1 MSELQDMKNLKKLS
15 VSQFNPLE
23 KISTPAVIAK
33 LNRLGI
39 SRPEDLLVF
48 FPIRYED
55 ETQIFEIMDAP
66 EREPVQIEVTVI
78 QAKVEFRPRRQ
89 LVVTV
94 EDCSGRAV
102 LRFLHFY
109 PSQQRAL
116 EPGSRIRALGELRT
130 GRQRIREMVHPKCK
144 KIVEHD
150 QLPSTLTPIYATTK
164 GLTQPAIRK
173 AVMRAFEVVAQA
185 DTLSSKQLNDLGL
198 PRFSDAVTTLHRPTS
213 DIDQSLLK
221 DRRGPLW
228 ARVSFDELLAQQ
240 LIMRQN
246 YNKREKYTAPVMQ
259 PDSSRTKKFLA
270 MLEFDLTTA
279 QKNAFS
285 EIQADM
291 SNRIPMRRLL
301 QGDVGSG
308 KTVVSALAALQAIEA
323 GYQVALMVPTEILS
337 EQHFKKIEG
346 WLTVLGIKVERLTG
360 SMGKKDRVLIRDNI
374 KSGLAQIVVGTH
386 ALFQSEVAFKNLGLV
401 IIDEQHRFG
410 VKQRLALIDKGADRM
425 NQTHQLMMSA
435 TPIPRS
441 LAMSFFG
448 DLDVSVIDELPPGR
462 IPITTKLVNN
472 SRRQEVFERVKD
484 TCHLGQQVYWVC
496 PLIEESETLQ
506 LETALETFKVIQDE
520 FPNLR
525 IGVVHGRMKGH
536 DKSKIMQEFSE
547 GDVHLLVATSV
558 IEVGVDVPNATVMV
572 IENAERMGL
581 SQLHQLRGRIG
592 RGSAA
597 STCILLYSAKLTDTA
612 RLRLKIIYENID
624 GFEVARADLELRG
637 PGEVLGARQSGMPML
652 RYADLERD
660 SDLLEKAERM
670 ASDFL
675 LNQPAQAR
683 QHIERWYGSR
693 EKLVEV

>member
-1 MSELQDMKNLKKLS
+1 
-15 VSQFNPLE
+15 
-23 KISTPAVIAK
+23 
-33 LNRLGI
+33 
-39 SRPEDLLVF
+39 
-48 FPIRYED
+48 
-55 ETQIFEIMDAP
+55 
-66 EREPVQIEVTVI
+66 VQIEVTVI

-94 EDCSGRAV
+94 EDCSGRAI

-116 EPGSRIRALGELRT
+116 EPGSRIRALGELRI

-185 DTLSSKQLNDLGL
+185 DTLSSRQLKHLGL

-259 PDSSRTKKFLA
+259 PDSSRIKKFLA
-270 MLEFDLTTA
+270 MLEFDLTKA

-374 KSGLAQIVVGTH
+374 KSGIAQIVVGTH
-386 ALFQSEVAFKNLGLV
+386 ALFQSEVVFKNLGLV

-462 IPITTKLVNN
+462 MPITTKLVNN

-536 DKSKIMQEFSE
+536 DKSKIMQEFSK

-660 SDLLEKAERM
+660 TDLLEKAERM

>member
-1 MSELQDMKNLKKLS
+1 MKNSKKLS

-55 ETQIFEIMDAP
+55 ETQIFEIMGAP
-66 EREPVQIEVTVI
+66 ERESVQIEVTVI

-94 EDCSGRAV
+94 EDCSGRAI

-116 EPGSRIRALGELRT
+116 EPGSRIRALGELRI

-185 DTLSSKQLNDLGL
+185 DTLSSRQLKHLGL

-259 PDSSRTKKFLA
+259 PDSSRIKKFLA
-270 MLEFDLTTA
+270 MLEFDLTKA

-374 KSGLAQIVVGTH
+374 KSGIAQIVVGTH
-386 ALFQSEVAFKNLGLV
+386 ALFQSEVVFKNLGLV

-472 SRRQEVFERVKD
+472 SRRQEVFDRVKD

-506 LETALETFKVIQDE
+506 LETALETFEVIQDE

-536 DKSKIMQEFSE
+536 DKSKIMQEFSK

-660 SDLLEKAERM
+660 TDLLEKAERM

>member
-1 MSELQDMKNLKKLS
+1 MSELQDMKNSKKLS

-55 ETQIFEIMDAP
+55 ETQIFEIMGAP

-94 EDCSGRAV
+94 EDCSGRAI

-536 DKSKIMQEFSE
+536 DKSKIMQEFSK

>member
-1 MSELQDMKNLKKLS
+1 MKNSKKLS
-15 VSQFNPLE
+15 ISQFNPLE

-55 ETQIFEIMDAP
+55 ETQIFEIMGAP
-66 EREPVQIEVTVI
+66 ERESVLIEVTVI

-94 EDCSGRAV
+94 EDCSGRAI

-116 EPGSRIRALGELRT
+116 EPGSRIRALGELRI

-173 AVMRAFEVVAQA
+173 AVMRAFEVVVQA
-185 DTLSSKQLNDLGL
+185 DTLSSRQLNDLGL

-270 MLEFDLTTA
+270 MLEFDLTKA

-386 ALFQSEVAFKNLGLV
+386 ALFQSEVVFKNLGLV

-462 IPITTKLVNN
+462 MPITTKLVNN

-525 IGVVHGRMKGH
+525 IGVVHGRMKSH
-536 DKSKIMQEFSE
+536 DKSKIMQEFSK

-660 SDLLEKAERM
+660 TDLLEKAERM
-670 ASDFL
+670 ASEFL

>member
-1 MSELQDMKNLKKLS
+1 MKNSKKLS
-15 VSQFNPLE
+15 ISQFNPLE

-55 ETQIFEIMDAP
+55 ETQIFEIMGAP
-66 EREPVQIEVTVI
+66 ERESVQIEVTVI

-94 EDCSGRAV
+94 EDCSGRAI

-116 EPGSRIRALGELRT
+116 EPGSRIRALGELRI

-185 DTLSSKQLNDLGL
+185 DTLSSRQLKHLGL

-259 PDSSRTKKFLA
+259 PDSSRIKKFLA
-270 MLEFDLTTA
+270 MLEFDLTKA

-374 KSGLAQIVVGTH
+374 KSGIAQIVVGTH
-386 ALFQSEVAFKNLGLV
+386 ALFQSEVVFKNLGLV

-462 IPITTKLVNN
+462 MPITTKLVNN

-506 LETALETFKVIQDE
+506 LETALETFQVIQDE

-525 IGVVHGRMKGH
+525 IGVVHGRMKSH
-536 DKSKIMQEFSE
+536 DKSKIMQEFSK

-660 SDLLEKAERM
+660 TDLLEKAERM

-675 LNQPAQAR
+675 LNEPAQAR

>member
-1 MSELQDMKNLKKLS
+1 MKNSKKLS

-55 ETQIFEIMDAP
+55 ETQIFEIMGAP

-94 EDCSGRAV
+94 EDCSGRAI

-173 AVMRAFEVVAQA
+173 AVMRAFEVVVQA
-185 DTLSSKQLNDLGL
+185 DTLSSRQLNDLGL

-270 MLEFDLTTA
+270 MLEFDLTKA

-386 ALFQSEVAFKNLGLV
+386 ALFQSEVVFKNLGLV

-472 SRRQEVFERVKD
+472 SRRQEVFDRVKD

-536 DKSKIMQEFSE
+536 DKSKIMQEFSK

-660 SDLLEKAERM
+660 TDLLEKAERM
-670 ASDFL
+670 ASEFL

>member
-1 MSELQDMKNLKKLS
+1 MKNSKKLS
-15 VSQFNPLE
+15 ISQFNPLE

-55 ETQIFEIMDAP
+55 ETQIFEIMGAP

-94 EDCSGRAV
+94 EDCSGRAI

-173 AVMRAFEVVAQA
+173 AVMRAFEVVVQA
-185 DTLSSKQLNDLGL
+185 DTLSSRQLNDLGL

-270 MLEFDLTTA
+270 MLEFDLTKA

-386 ALFQSEVAFKNLGLV
+386 ALFQSEVVFKNLGLV

-462 IPITTKLVNN
+462 MPITTKLVNN

-525 IGVVHGRMKGH
+525 IGVVHGRMKSH
-536 DKSKIMQEFSE
+536 DKSKIMQEFSK

-660 SDLLEKAERM
+660 TDLLEKAERM
-670 ASDFL
+670 ASEFL

>member
-1 MSELQDMKNLKKLS
+1 MKNSKKLS
-15 VSQFNPLE
+15 ISQFNPLE

-55 ETQIFEIMDAP
+55 ETQIFEIMGAP

-94 EDCSGRAV
+94 EDCSGRAI

-116 EPGSRIRALGELRT
+116 EPGSRIRALGELRI

-173 AVMRAFEVVAQA
+173 AVMRAFEVVVQA
-185 DTLSSKQLNDLGL
+185 DTLSSRQLNDLGL

-270 MLEFDLTTA
+270 MLEFDLTKA

-374 KSGLAQIVVGTH
+374 KSGIAQIVVGTH
-386 ALFQSEVAFKNLGLV
+386 ALFQSEVVFKNLGLV

-462 IPITTKLVNN
+462 MPITTKLVNN

-536 DKSKIMQEFSE
+536 DKSKIMQEFSK

-597 STCILLYSAKLTDTA
+597 STCILLYSTKLTDTA

-660 SDLLEKAERM
+660 TDLLEKAERM
-670 ASDFL
+670 ASEFL

>member
-1 MSELQDMKNLKKLS
+1 
-15 VSQFNPLE
+15 
-23 KISTPAVIAK
+23 
-33 LNRLGI
+33 
-39 SRPEDLLVF
+39 
-48 FPIRYED
+48 
-55 ETQIFEIMDAP
+55 
-66 EREPVQIEVTVI
+66 
-78 QAKVEFRPRRQ
+78 
-89 LVVTV
+89 
-94 EDCSGRAV
+94 
-102 LRFLHFY
+102 
-109 PSQQRAL
+109 
-116 EPGSRIRALGELRT
+116 
-130 GRQRIREMVHPKCK
+130 
-144 KIVEHD
+144 
-150 QLPSTLTPIYATTK
+150 
-164 GLTQPAIRK
+164 
-173 AVMRAFEVVAQA
+173 
-185 DTLSSKQLNDLGL
+185 
-198 PRFSDAVTTLHRPTS
+198 
-213 DIDQSLLK
+213 
-221 DRRGPLW
+221 
-228 ARVSFDELLAQQ
+228 
-240 LIMRQN
+240 MRQN

-259 PDSSRTKKFLA
+259 PDSSRIKKFLA
-270 MLEFDLTTA
+270 MLEFDLTKA

-374 KSGLAQIVVGTH
+374 KSGIAQIVVGTH
-386 ALFQSEVAFKNLGLV
+386 ALFQSEVVFKNLGLV

-462 IPITTKLVNN
+462 MPITTKLVNN

-525 IGVVHGRMKGH
+525 IGVVHGRMKSH
-536 DKSKIMQEFSE
+536 DKSKIMQEFSK

-660 SDLLEKAERM
+660 TDLLEKAERM

-675 LNQPAQAR
+675 LNEPAQAR

>member
-94 EDCSGRAV
+94 EDCSGRAI

>member
-1 MSELQDMKNLKKLS
+1 MKNSKKLS
-15 VSQFNPLE
+15 ISQFNPLE

-55 ETQIFEIMDAP
+55 ETQIFEIMGAP
-66 EREPVQIEVTVI
+66 ERESVQIEVTVI

-94 EDCSGRAV
+94 EDCSGRAI

-116 EPGSRIRALGELRT
+116 EPGSRIRALGELRI

-185 DTLSSKQLNDLGL
+185 DTLSSRQLKHLGL

-259 PDSSRTKKFLA
+259 PDSSRIKKFLA
-270 MLEFDLTTA
+270 MLEFDLTKA

-346 WLTVLGIKVERLTG
+346 WLTALGIKVERLTG

-374 KSGLAQIVVGTH
+374 KSGIAQIVVGTH
-386 ALFQSEVAFKNLGLV
+386 ALFQSEVVFKNLGLV

-462 IPITTKLVNN
+462 MPITTKLVNN

-506 LETALETFKVIQDE
+506 LETALETYKVIQDE

-536 DKSKIMQEFSE
+536 DKSKIMQEFSK

-660 SDLLEKAERM
+660 TDLLEKAERM

>member
-1 MSELQDMKNLKKLS
+1 MKNSKKLS
-15 VSQFNPLE
+15 ISQFNPLE

-55 ETQIFEIMDAP
+55 ETQIFEIMGAP

-94 EDCSGRAV
+94 EDCSGRAI

-116 EPGSRIRALGELRT
+116 EPGSRIRALGELRI

-173 AVMRAFEVVAQA
+173 AVMRAFEVVVQA
-185 DTLSSKQLNDLGL
+185 DTLSSRQLNDLGL

-270 MLEFDLTTA
+270 MLEFDLTKA

-386 ALFQSEVAFKNLGLV
+386 ALFQSEVVFKNLGLV

-472 SRRQEVFERVKD
+472 SRRQEVFDRVKD

-506 LETALETFKVIQDE
+506 LETALETFEVIQDE

-536 DKSKIMQEFSE
+536 DKSKIMQEFSK

-660 SDLLEKAERM
+660 TDLLEKAERM
-670 ASDFL
+670 ASEFL

>member
-1 MSELQDMKNLKKLS
+1 MKNSKKLS

-55 ETQIFEIMDAP
+55 ETQIFEIMGAP

-94 EDCSGRAV
+94 EDCSGRAI

-173 AVMRAFEVVAQA
+173 AVMRAFEVVVQA
-185 DTLSSKQLNDLGL
+185 DTLSSRQLNDLGL

-270 MLEFDLTTA
+270 MLEFDLTKA

-374 KSGLAQIVVGTH
+374 KSGIAQIVVGTH
-386 ALFQSEVAFKNLGLV
+386 ALFQSEVVFKNLGLV

-462 IPITTKLVNN
+462 MPITTKLVNN

-536 DKSKIMQEFSE
+536 DKSKIMQEFSK

-597 STCILLYSAKLTDTA
+597 STCILLYSTKLTDTA

-660 SDLLEKAERM
+660 TDLLEKAERM
-670 ASDFL
+670 ASEFL

>member
-1 MSELQDMKNLKKLS
+1 
-15 VSQFNPLE
+15 
-23 KISTPAVIAK
+23 
-33 LNRLGI
+33 
-39 SRPEDLLVF
+39 
-48 FPIRYED
+48 
-55 ETQIFEIMDAP
+55 
-66 EREPVQIEVTVI
+66 
-78 QAKVEFRPRRQ
+78 
-89 LVVTV
+89 
-94 EDCSGRAV
+94 
-102 LRFLHFY
+102 
-109 PSQQRAL
+109 
-116 EPGSRIRALGELRT
+116 
-130 GRQRIREMVHPKCK
+130 
-144 KIVEHD
+144 
-150 QLPSTLTPIYATTK
+150 
-164 GLTQPAIRK
+164 
-173 AVMRAFEVVAQA
+173 
-185 DTLSSKQLNDLGL
+185 
-198 PRFSDAVTTLHRPTS
+198 
-213 DIDQSLLK
+213 
-221 DRRGPLW
+221 
-228 ARVSFDELLAQQ
+228 
-240 LIMRQN
+240 
-246 YNKREKYTAPVMQ
+246 
-259 PDSSRTKKFLA
+259 
-270 MLEFDLTTA
+270 
-279 QKNAFS
+279 
-285 EIQADM
+285 
-291 SNRIPMRRLL
+291 
-301 QGDVGSG
+301 
-308 KTVVSALAALQAIEA
+308 
-323 GYQVALMVPTEILS
+323 
-337 EQHFKKIEG
+337 
-346 WLTVLGIKVERLTG
+346 
-360 SMGKKDRVLIRDNI
+360 MGKKDRVLIRDNI
-374 KSGLAQIVVGTH
+374 KSGIAQIVVGTH
-386 ALFQSEVAFKNLGLV
+386 ALFQSEVVFKNLGLV

-462 IPITTKLVNN
+462 MPITTKLVNN

-525 IGVVHGRMKGH
+525 IGVVHGRMKSH
-536 DKSKIMQEFSE
+536 DKSKIMQEFSK

-660 SDLLEKAERM
+660 TDLLEKAERM

>member
-1 MSELQDMKNLKKLS
+1 
-15 VSQFNPLE
+15 
-23 KISTPAVIAK
+23 
-33 LNRLGI
+33 
-39 SRPEDLLVF
+39 
-48 FPIRYED
+48 
-55 ETQIFEIMDAP
+55 
-66 EREPVQIEVTVI
+66 
-78 QAKVEFRPRRQ
+78 
-89 LVVTV
+89 
-94 EDCSGRAV
+94 
-102 LRFLHFY
+102 
-109 PSQQRAL
+109 
-116 EPGSRIRALGELRT
+116 
-130 GRQRIREMVHPKCK
+130 MVHPKCK

-185 DTLSSKQLNDLGL
+185 DTLSSRQLKHLGL

-259 PDSSRTKKFLA
+259 PDSSRIKKFLA
-270 MLEFDLTTA
+270 MLEFDLTKA

-374 KSGLAQIVVGTH
+374 KSGIAQIVVGTH
-386 ALFQSEVAFKNLGLV
+386 ALFQSEVVFKNLGLV

-462 IPITTKLVNN
+462 MPITTKLVNN

-536 DKSKIMQEFSE
+536 DKSKIMQEFSK

-660 SDLLEKAERM
+660 TDLLEKAERM

>member
-94 EDCSGRAV
+94 EDCSGRAI

-386 ALFQSEVAFKNLGLV
+386 ALFQSEVVFKNLGLV

-660 SDLLEKAERM
+660 TDLLEKAERM

>member
-1 MSELQDMKNLKKLS
+1 MKNSKKLS

-55 ETQIFEIMDAP
+55 ETQIFEIMGAP
-66 EREPVQIEVTVI
+66 ERESVQIEVTVI

-94 EDCSGRAV
+94 EDCSGRAI

-173 AVMRAFEVVAQA
+173 AVMRAFEVVVQA
-185 DTLSSKQLNDLGL
+185 DTLSSRQLNDLGL

-270 MLEFDLTTA
+270 MLEFDLTKA

-308 KTVVSALAALQAIEA
+308 KTVVYALAALKAIEA

-386 ALFQSEVAFKNLGLV
+386 ALFQSEVVFKNLGLV

-462 IPITTKLVNN
+462 MPITTKLVNN

-536 DKSKIMQEFSE
+536 DKSKIMQEFSK

-660 SDLLEKAERM
+660 TDLLEKAERM

>member
-1 MSELQDMKNLKKLS
+1 MKNSKKLS
-15 VSQFNPLE
+15 ISQFNPLE

-55 ETQIFEIMDAP
+55 ETQIFEIMGAP
-66 EREPVQIEVTVI
+66 ERESVQIEVTVI

-94 EDCSGRAV
+94 EDCSGRAI

-185 DTLSSKQLNDLGL
+185 DTLSSRQLKDLGL

-270 MLEFDLTTA
+270 MLEFDLTKA

-386 ALFQSEVAFKNLGLV
+386 ALFQSEVVFKNLGLV

-462 IPITTKLVNN
+462 MPITTKLVNN

-525 IGVVHGRMKGH
+525 IGVVHGRMKSH
-536 DKSKIMQEFSE
+536 DKSKIMQEFSK

-660 SDLLEKAERM
+660 TDLLEKAERM

-675 LNQPAQAR
+675 LNEPAQAR

>member
-1 MSELQDMKNLKKLS
+1 MKNSKKLS
-15 VSQFNPLE
+15 ISQFNPLE

-55 ETQIFEIMDAP
+55 ETQIFEIMGAP
-66 EREPVQIEVTVI
+66 ERESVQIEVTVI

-94 EDCSGRAV
+94 EDCSGRAI

-185 DTLSSKQLNDLGL
+185 DTLSSRQLNDLGL

-270 MLEFDLTTA
+270 MLEFDLTKA

-536 DKSKIMQEFSE
+536 DKSKIMQEFSK

-660 SDLLEKAERM
+660 TDLLEKAERM

>member
-94 EDCSGRAV
+94 EDCSGRAI

-386 ALFQSEVAFKNLGLV
+386 ALFQSEVVFKNLGLV

>member
-1 MSELQDMKNLKKLS
+1 M
-15 VSQFNPLE
+15 
-23 KISTPAVIAK
+23 
-33 LNRLGI
+33 G
-39 SRPEDLLVF
+39 
-48 FPIRYED
+48 
-55 ETQIFEIMDAP
+55 AP
-66 EREPVQIEVTVI
+66 ERESVQIEVTVI

-94 EDCSGRAV
+94 EDCSGRAI

-116 EPGSRIRALGELRT
+116 EPGSRIRALGELRI

-185 DTLSSKQLNDLGL
+185 DTLSSRQLKHLGL

-259 PDSSRTKKFLA
+259 PDSSRIKKFLA
-270 MLEFDLTTA
+270 MLEFDLTKA

-374 KSGLAQIVVGTH
+374 KSGIAQIVVGTH
-386 ALFQSEVAFKNLGLV
+386 ALFQSEVVFKNLGLV

-462 IPITTKLVNN
+462 MPITTKLVNN

-525 IGVVHGRMKGH
+525 IGVVHGRMKSH
-536 DKSKIMQEFSE
+536 DKSKIMQEFSK

-660 SDLLEKAERM
+660 TDLLEKAERM

>member
-1 MSELQDMKNLKKLS
+1 MKNSKKLS
-15 VSQFNPLE
+15 ISQFNPLE
-23 KISTPAVIAK
+23 KISTPAFIAK

-55 ETQIFEIMDAP
+55 ETQIFEIMGAP
-66 EREPVQIEVTVI
+66 ERESVQIEVTVI

-94 EDCSGRAV
+94 EDCSGRAI

-116 EPGSRIRALGELRT
+116 EPGSRIRALGELRI

-185 DTLSSKQLNDLGL
+185 DTLSSRQLKHLGL

-259 PDSSRTKKFLA
+259 PDSSRIKKFLA
-270 MLEFDLTTA
+270 MLEFDLTKA

-374 KSGLAQIVVGTH
+374 KSGIAQIVVGTH
-386 ALFQSEVAFKNLGLV
+386 ALFQSEVVFKNLGLV

-462 IPITTKLVNN
+462 MPITTKLVNN

-525 IGVVHGRMKGH
+525 IGVVHGRMKSH
-536 DKSKIMQEFSE
+536 DKSKIMQEFSK

-660 SDLLEKAERM
+660 TDLLEKAERM

>member
-1 MSELQDMKNLKKLS
+1 MKNSKKLS

-55 ETQIFEIMDAP
+55 ETQIFEIMGAP
-66 EREPVQIEVTVI
+66 ERESVQIEVTVI

-94 EDCSGRAV
+94 EDCSGRAI

-173 AVMRAFEVVAQA
+173 AVMRAFEVVTQA
-185 DTLSSKQLNDLGL
+185 DTLSSRQLNDLGL

-228 ARVSFDELLAQQ
+228 TRVSFDELLAQQ

-259 PDSSRTKKFLA
+259 PDSSRIKKFLA
-270 MLEFDLTTA
+270 MLEFDLTKA

-386 ALFQSEVAFKNLGLV
+386 ALFQSEVVFKNLGLV

-462 IPITTKLVNN
+462 MPITTKLVNN

-536 DKSKIMQEFSE
+536 DKSKIMQEFSK

-660 SDLLEKAERM
+660 TDLLEKAERM

-675 LNQPAQAR
+675 LHEPAQAR

>member
-1 MSELQDMKNLKKLS
+1 MKNSKKLS

-55 ETQIFEIMDAP
+55 ETQIFEIMGAP

-94 EDCSGRAV
+94 EDCSGRAI

-173 AVMRAFEVVAQA
+173 AVMRAFEVVVQA
-185 DTLSSKQLNDLGL
+185 DTLSSRQLNDLGL

-270 MLEFDLTTA
+270 MLEFDLTKA

-386 ALFQSEVAFKNLGLV
+386 ALFQSEVVFKNLGLV

-462 IPITTKLVNN
+462 MPITTKLVNN

-506 LETALETFKVIQDE
+506 LETALETFEVIQDE

-536 DKSKIMQEFSE
+536 DKSKIMQEFSK

-660 SDLLEKAERM
+660 TDLLEKAERM
-670 ASDFL
+670 ASEFL

>member
-1 MSELQDMKNLKKLS
+1 MKNSKKLS
-15 VSQFNPLE
+15 ISQFNPLE

-55 ETQIFEIMDAP
+55 ETQIFEIMGAP
-66 EREPVQIEVTVI
+66 ERESVQIEVTVI

-94 EDCSGRAV
+94 EDCSGRAI

-116 EPGSRIRALGELRT
+116 EPGSRIRALGELRI

-185 DTLSSKQLNDLGL
+185 DTLSSRQLKHLGL

-259 PDSSRTKKFLA
+259 PDSSRIKKFLA
-270 MLEFDLTTA
+270 MLEFDLTKA

-374 KSGLAQIVVGTH
+374 KSGIAQIVVGTH
-386 ALFQSEVAFKNLGLV
+386 ALFQSEVVFKNLGLV

-462 IPITTKLVNN
+462 MPITTKLVNN

-525 IGVVHGRMKGH
+525 IGVVHGRMKSH
-536 DKSKIMQEFSE
+536 DKSKIMQEFSK

-660 SDLLEKAERM
+660 TDLLEKAERM

>member
-55 ETQIFEIMDAP
+55 ETQIFEIMGAP

-94 EDCSGRAV
+94 EDCSGRAI

-270 MLEFDLTTA
+270 MLEFDLTKA

-536 DKSKIMQEFSE
+536 DKSKIMQEFSK